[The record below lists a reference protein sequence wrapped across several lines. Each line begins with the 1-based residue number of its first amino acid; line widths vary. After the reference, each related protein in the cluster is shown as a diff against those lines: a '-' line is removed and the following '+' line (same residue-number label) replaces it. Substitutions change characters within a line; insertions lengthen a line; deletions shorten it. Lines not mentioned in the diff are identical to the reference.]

1 MSKPPSHIG
10 VHFLREWRIR
20 RPFVYRYLEKQFVDQ
35 FFEDGSIRISSF
47 SEFSKHRDEQRKDSS
62 EGQGF
67 AVHMNQEGT
76 GQTII
81 AKIAQ
86 GADTYVLC
94 GSTRYHVDLAE
105 AFKTD
110 SGFRINDPTA
120 FANVIAHHLPGFR
133 DGCEGSCIYMASRTV
148 TRDMGPIS
156 MDALTVDGDQKR
168 LDIGKSSQVIS
179 GILGDDLYFTKL
191 LKYSNQNEYRI
202 LWNVHSKS
210 QTFIDIRCPEAIQ
223 FCTQFSDLVDE
234 VE

>member
-1 MSKPPSHIG
+1 
-10 VHFLREWRIR
+10 
-20 RPFVYRYLEKQFVDQ
+20 
-35 FFEDGSIRISSF
+35 
-47 SEFSKHRDEQRKDSS
+47 
-62 EGQGF
+62 
-67 AVHMNQEGT
+67 
-76 GQTII
+76 
-81 AKIAQ
+81 
-86 GADTYVLC
+86 
-94 GSTRYHVDLAE
+94 
-105 AFKTD
+105 
-110 SGFRINDPTA
+110 
-120 FANVIAHHLPGFR
+120 
-133 DGCEGSCIYMASRTV
+133 
-148 TRDMGPIS
+148 